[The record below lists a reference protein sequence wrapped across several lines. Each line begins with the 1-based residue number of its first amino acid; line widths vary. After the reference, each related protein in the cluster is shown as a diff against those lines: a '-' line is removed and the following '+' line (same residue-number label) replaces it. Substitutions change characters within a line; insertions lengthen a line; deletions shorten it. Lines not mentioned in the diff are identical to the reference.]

1 MAEGMNQKADNL
13 LNLALDV
20 SGAERERTGDL
31 NVGYDREERTWE
43 LIVKYT
49 GDLERIASE
58 NIQVTRLLNE
68 YAILVVPESLIGWLA
83 DIPEI
88 EYIEKPKRL
97 YFARANGK
105 RASCMTP
112 VQRPPLS
119 LTGRGVLVAVLDS
132 GADYRHPEF
141 RNLDGTT
148 RIRALWDQTA
158 EGTPP
163 PGYYVGTE
171 YTQEQLNE
179 ALTREGLTQQ
189 EAVREAVDEGL
200 MQQGAVRE
208 TSGEMLARQ
217 NALPVSRDVSGH
229 GTGVLAI
236 AAGNNGVAYESE
248 ILVVKLGS
256 PRADSFPRT
265 TELMMGINYVI
276 EKALEYRMPVAINI
290 SFGNTYGSH
299 TGKSLLETYID
310 DISNLWK
317 SVFCVGSGNEGAAA
331 GHAGGRLAAGEIQNV
346 EFAVGNYEPTL
357 SLQIWKNYVDTFDI
371 FLVHPNGTVL
381 GPFYERPA
389 TQRYRAGRT
398 ELLVYYGEPSP
409 YSVEQEIYVDFL
421 PLGDYIDSGVW
432 NVRLV
437 PGRIV
442 DGSYQMWFP
451 SSAATG
457 SATRFLR
464 PRESDTLTIP
474 STASNVI
481 TVGAYNTATD
491 AYADFS
497 GRGSE
502 DGGALKPSLA
512 APGVNIETA
521 APDGR
526 YVSQTG
532 TSFATP
538 FVTGA
543 AALLMQYGVVDGED
557 PFLYGEKVK
566 AYLQRGARPLPG
578 LGGGWN
584 NLTGYGALCV
594 RDSIPG

>member
-1 MAEGMNQKADNL
+1 MNDQKIENQ
-13 LNLALDV
+13 LNLALE
-20 SGAERERTGDL
+20 ATEEEREKSVVL
-31 NVGYDREERTWE
+31 NTGYDREERTWE

-105 RASCMTP
+105 RVSCMTP

-158 EGTPP
+158 EGAPP

-189 EAVREAVDEGL
+189 EAVREASDEGL

-578 LGGGWN
+578 FGGGWN
-584 NLTGYGALCV
+584 NLTGESV
-594 RDSIPG
+594 IIVSS

>member
-1 MAEGMNQKADNL
+1 MNDQKIENQ
-13 LNLALDV
+13 LNLALE
-20 SGAERERTGDL
+20 ATEEEREKSVVL
-31 NVGYDREERTWE
+31 NTGYDREERTWE

-189 EAVREAVDEGL
+189 EAVREASDEGL

-432 NVRLV
+432 NVRLG

-578 LGGGWN
+578 FGAYPN
-584 NLTGYGALCV
+584 NQVGYGSICV
-594 RDSIPG
+594 ENSLPM

>member
-1 MAEGMNQKADNL
+1 MNDQKIENQ
-13 LNLALDV
+13 LNLALE
-20 SGAERERTGDL
+20 ATEEEREKSVVL
-31 NVGYDREERTWE
+31 NTGYDREERTWE

-179 ALTREGLTQQ
+179 ALTREEPGGGL
-189 EAVREAVDEGL
+189 A
-200 MQQGAVRE
+200 QQGAVRE
-208 TSGEMLARQ
+208 EPGETLTQQ
-217 NALPVSRDVSGH
+217 NASPVSRDVSGH

-256 PRADSFPRT
+256 PKADSFPRT

-371 FLVHPNGTVL
+371 FLVRNGPGALLRASGHP
-381 GPFYERPA
+381 A
-389 TQRYRAGRT
+389 
-398 ELLVYYGEPSP
+398 
-409 YSVEQEIYVDFL
+409 
-421 PLGDYIDSGVW
+421 
-432 NVRLV
+432 V
-437 PGRIV
+437 PGREN
-442 DGSYQMWFP
+442 GAS
-451 SSAATG
+451 G
-457 SATRFLR
+457 LLR
-464 PRESDTLTIP
+464 RTQP
-474 STASNVI
+474 
-481 TVGAYNTATD
+481 
-491 AYADFS
+491 
-497 GRGSE
+497 
-502 DGGALKPSLA
+502 
-512 APGVNIETA
+512 
-521 APDGR
+521 
-526 YVSQTG
+526 
-532 TSFATP
+532 
-538 FVTGA
+538 
-543 AALLMQYGVVDGED
+543 
-557 PFLYGEKVK
+557 
-566 AYLQRGARPLPG
+566 LQRGTGNLCGFPSAGG
-578 LGGGWN
+578 L
-584 NLTGYGALCV
+584 Y
-594 RDSIPG
+594 

>member
-1 MAEGMNQKADNL
+1 MNDQKIENQ
-13 LNLALDV
+13 LNLALE
-20 SGAERERTGDL
+20 ATEEEREKSVVL
-31 NVGYDREERTWE
+31 NTGYDREERTWE

-179 ALTREGLTQQ
+179 ALAREGLTQQ
-189 EAVREAVDEGL
+189 EAVREASDEGL
-200 MQQGAVRE
+200 MQQGAVRK

-217 NALPVSRDVSGH
+217 NVLPVSRDVSGH

-578 LGGGWN
+578 FGAYPN
-584 NLTGYGALCV
+584 NQVGYGALCV
-594 RDSIPG
+594 RDSLPG

>member
-1 MAEGMNQKADNL
+1 MNDQKIENQ
-13 LNLALDV
+13 LNLALE
-20 SGAERERTGDL
+20 ATEEEREKSVVL
-31 NVGYDREERTWE
+31 NTGYDREERTWE

-189 EAVREAVDEGL
+189 EAVREASDEGL

-217 NALPVSRDVSGH
+217 NVLPVSRDVSGH

-432 NVRLV
+432 NMRLV

-481 TVGAYNTATD
+481 TVGAYNTAAD

-578 LGGGWN
+578 FREYPN
-584 NLTGYGALCV
+584 NQVGYGAICV
-594 RDSIPG
+594 ENSLPG

>member
-1 MAEGMNQKADNL
+1 M
-13 LNLALDV
+13 
-20 SGAERERTGDL
+20 T
-31 NVGYDREERTWE
+31 
-43 LIVKYT
+43 
-49 GDLERIASE
+49 
-58 NIQVTRLLNE
+58 
-68 YAILVVPESLIGWLA
+68 VV
-83 DIPEI
+83 
-88 EYIEKPKRL
+88 
-97 YFARANGK
+97 
-105 RASCMTP
+105 
-112 VQRPPLS
+112 
-119 LTGRGVLVAVLDS
+119 

-179 ALTREGLTQQ
+179 ALAREGLTQQ
-189 EAVREAVDEGL
+189 EAVREASDEGL
-200 MQQGAVRE
+200 MQQGAVRK

-217 NALPVSRDVSGH
+217 NVLPVSRDVSGH

-256 PRADSFPRT
+256 PKADSFPRT

-331 GHAGGRLAAGEIQNV
+331 GHAGGRLADGEIQNV

-457 SATRFLR
+457 NATRFLR

-526 YVSQTG
+526 YESQTG

-578 LGGGWN
+578 FGAYPN
-584 NLTGYGALCV
+584 NQVGYGALCV
-594 RDSIPG
+594 ENSLPE

>member
-1 MAEGMNQKADNL
+1 MNDQKIENQ
-13 LNLALDV
+13 LNLALE
-20 SGAERERTGDL
+20 ATEEEREKSVVL
-31 NVGYDREERTWE
+31 NTGYDREERTWE

-68 YAILVVPESLIGWLA
+68 YAILVVPESLIGRLA

-97 YFARANGK
+97 YFARADGK

-179 ALTREGLTQQ
+179 ALAREGLTQQ
-189 EAVREAVDEGL
+189 EAVREASDEGL
-200 MQQGAVRE
+200 MQQGAVRK

-256 PRADSFPRT
+256 PKADSFPRT

-331 GHAGGRLAAGEIQNV
+331 GHAGGRLADGEIQNV

-457 SATRFLR
+457 NATRFLR

-578 LGGGWN
+578 FGAYPN
-584 NLTGYGALCV
+584 NQVGYGALCV
-594 RDSIPG
+594 ENSLPV

>member
-1 MAEGMNQKADNL
+1 MNDQKIENQ
-13 LNLALDV
+13 LNLALE
-20 SGAERERTGDL
+20 ATEEEREKSVVL
-31 NVGYDREERTWE
+31 NTGYDREERTWE

-68 YAILVVPESLIGWLA
+68 YAILVVPESLIGRLA

-97 YFARANGK
+97 YFARADGK

-179 ALTREGLTQQ
+179 ALAREGLTQQ
-189 EAVREAVDEGL
+189 EAVREASDEGL
-200 MQQGAVRE
+200 MQQGAVRK

-217 NALPVSRDVSGH
+217 NVLPVSRDVSGH

-256 PRADSFPRT
+256 PKADSFPRT

-331 GHAGGRLAAGEIQNV
+331 GHAGGRLADGEIQNV

-457 SATRFLR
+457 NATRFLR

-566 AYLQRGARPLPG
+566 AYLQRGARLLPG
-578 LGGGWN
+578 FGAYPN
-584 NLTGYGALCV
+584 NQVGYGALCV
-594 RDSIPG
+594 ENSLPV

>member
-1 MAEGMNQKADNL
+1 MNDQKIENQ
-13 LNLALDV
+13 LNLALD
-20 SGAERERTGDL
+20 ATEEEREKSEVLNTGY
-31 NVGYDREERTWE
+31 NREERTWE

-49 GDLERIASE
+49 GDLGRIASE
-58 NIQVTRLLNE
+58 DIQVTELLNE

-83 DIPEI
+83 EIPEI
-88 EYIEKPKRL
+88 EYIEKPRRL
-97 YFARANGK
+97 YFARTEGK
-105 RASCMTP
+105 RASCMTT
-112 VQRPPLS
+112 VQRPPLR
-119 LTGRGVLVAVLDS
+119 LTGRGVLVAMLDS

-141 RNLDGTT
+141 RNPDGTT

-163 PGYYVGTE
+163 PGYHVGAE

-179 ALTREGLTQQ
+179 S
-189 EAVREAVDEGL
+189 L
-200 MQQGAVRE
+200 MQEGAPPL
-208 TSGEMLARQ
+208 SL
-217 NALPVSRDVSGH
+217 DVSGH

-248 ILVVKLGS
+248 MVVVKLGT
-256 PRADSFPRT
+256 PKADSFPRT

-276 EKALEYRMPVAINI
+276 EKALEYRMPVAVNI

-299 TGKSLLETYID
+299 TGGSLLERYID

-331 GHAGGRLAAGEIQNV
+331 GHAGGSLREGEIQNV
-346 EFAVGNYEPTL
+346 EFAVGDYESTL

-371 FLVHPNGTVL
+371 FLIHPNGTVL

-389 TQRYRAGRT
+389 TQRYRAGMT

-421 PLGDYIDSGVW
+421 PMRDYIDSGIW
-432 NVRLV
+432 NVRLA
-437 PGRIV
+437 PGKVV
-442 DGSYQMWFP
+442 DGGYRMWFP
-451 SSAATG
+451 SSAAIG

-464 PRESDTLTIP
+464 PRESETLTIP
-474 STASNVI
+474 STASDVI
-481 TVGAYNTATD
+481 TVGAYNAATD

-497 GRGSE
+497 GRGAE
-502 DGGALKPSLA
+502 GGGSGKPSLV

-521 APDGR
+521 APDGG
-526 YVSQTG
+526 YISQTG

-543 AALLMQYGVVDGED
+543 AALLMQFGIVDGED

-578 LGGGWN
+578 FDAYPN
-584 NLTGYGALCV
+584 NQVGYGALCV
-594 RDSIPG
+594 ENSLPR

>member
-1 MAEGMNQKADNL
+1 MNDQKIENQ
-13 LNLALDV
+13 LNLALE
-20 SGAERERTGDL
+20 ATEEEREKSVVL
-31 NVGYDREERTWE
+31 NTGYDREERTWE

-68 YAILVVPESLIGWLA
+68 YAILVVPESLIGRLA

-97 YFARANGK
+97 YFARADGK

-179 ALTREGLTQQ
+179 ALAREGLTQQ
-189 EAVREAVDEGL
+189 EAVREASDEGL
-200 MQQGAVRE
+200 MQQGAVRK

-217 NALPVSRDVSGH
+217 NVLPVSRDVSGH

-256 PRADSFPRT
+256 PKADSFPRT

-331 GHAGGRLAAGEIQNV
+331 GHAGGRLADGEIQNV

-578 LGGGWN
+578 FGAYPN
-584 NLTGYGALCV
+584 NQVGYGALCV
-594 RDSIPG
+594 RDSLPG

>member
-1 MAEGMNQKADNL
+1 MNDQKIENQ
-13 LNLALDV
+13 LNLALE
-20 SGAERERTGDL
+20 ATEEEREKSVVL
-31 NVGYDREERTWE
+31 NTGYDREERTWE

-68 YAILVVPESLIGWLA
+68 YAILVVPELLIGWLA

-189 EAVREAVDEGL
+189 EAVREASDEGL
-200 MQQGAVRE
+200 MQQGAVRK

-256 PRADSFPRT
+256 PKADSFPRT

-371 FLVHPNGTVL
+371 FLIHPNGTVL

-578 LGGGWN
+578 FREYPN
-584 NLTGYGALCV
+584 NQVGYGSICV
-594 RDSIPG
+594 ENSLPK

>member
-1 MAEGMNQKADNL
+1 MNDQKIENQ
-13 LNLALDV
+13 LNLALE
-20 SGAERERTGDL
+20 ATEEEREKSEVL
-31 NVGYDREERTWE
+31 NTGYDREERTWE

-49 GDLERIASE
+49 GDLERIASGE
-58 NIQVTRLLNE
+58 IQVTRLLNE

-83 DIPEI
+83 EIPEI

-97 YFARANGK
+97 YFARTEGK
-105 RASCMTP
+105 RASCMTS
-112 VQRPPLS
+112 VQRPPLG
-119 LTGRGVLVAVLDS
+119 LTGRGVLVAMLDS

-141 RNLDGTT
+141 RNPDGST

-158 EGTPP
+158 VGTPP
-163 PGYYVGTE
+163 PGYHIGAE
-171 YTQEQLNE
+171 YTREQLNE
-179 ALTREGLTQQ
+179 
-189 EAVREAVDEGL
+189 VL
-200 MQQGAVRE
+200 MQ
-208 TSGEMLARQ
+208 GEMP
-217 NALPVSRDVSGH
+217 PVSRDVSGH

-248 ILVVKLGS
+248 LLVVKLGN
-256 PRADSFPRT
+256 PKADSFPRT

-276 EKALEYRMPVAINI
+276 QKALEYRMPVAVNI

-299 TGKSLLETYID
+299 TGTSLLETYMD

-317 SVFCVGSGNEGAAA
+317 SVFCVGSGNEGASA
-331 GHAGGRLAAGEIQNV
+331 GHAGGRLVTGEIQNV
-346 EFAVGNYEPTL
+346 EFAVGNYERTL

-421 PLGDYIDSGVW
+421 PADDYIDPGIW

-437 PGRIV
+437 PGKIV
-442 DGSYQMWFP
+442 DGVYRMWFP
-451 SSAATG
+451 G
-457 SATRFLR
+457 STAVGGATRFLR

-474 STASNVI
+474 STASQVI
-481 TVGAYNTATD
+481 TVGAYNALTD

-497 GRGSE
+497 GRGGE
-502 DGGALKPSLA
+502 EGGLQKPTLV

-526 YVSQTG
+526 YVNQTG

-538 FVTGA
+538 FATGA
-543 AALLMQYGVVDGED
+543 AALLMQYGIVDGED

-578 LGGGWN
+578 FREYPN
-584 NLTGYGALCV
+584 NQVGYGALCV
-594 RDSIPG
+594 EDSLPG

>member
-1 MAEGMNQKADNL
+1 MNDQKIENQ
-13 LNLALDV
+13 LNLALE
-20 SGAERERTGDL
+20 ATEEEREKSVVL
-31 NVGYDREERTWE
+31 NTGYDREERTWE

-189 EAVREAVDEGL
+189 EAVREASDEGL
-200 MQQGAVRE
+200 MQQGAVRK

-217 NALPVSRDVSGH
+217 NVLPVSRDVSGH

-256 PRADSFPRT
+256 PKADSFPRT

-331 GHAGGRLAAGEIQNV
+331 GHAGGRLADGEIQNV

-578 LGGGWN
+578 FGAYPN
-584 NLTGYGALCV
+584 NQVGYGALCV
-594 RDSIPG
+594 ENSLPV

>member
-1 MAEGMNQKADNL
+1 MNDQKIENQ
-13 LNLALDV
+13 LNLALE
-20 SGAERERTGDL
+20 ATEEEREKSVVL
-31 NVGYDREERTWE
+31 NTGYDREERTWE

-97 YFARANGK
+97 YFARADGK

-132 GADYRHPEF
+132 GVDYRHPEF

-163 PGYYVGTE
+163 SGYYVGTE

-179 ALTREGLTQQ
+179 ALTREGLAQQ
-189 EAVREAVDEGL
+189 EAVREASDEGL

-229 GTGVLAI
+229 GTGVLAV

-265 TELMMGINYVI
+265 TELIMGINYVI

-346 EFAVGNYEPTL
+346 EFAVGDYEPTL

-481 TVGAYNTATD
+481 TVGAYNAATD

-578 LGGGWN
+578 FDGGWN

>member
-1 MAEGMNQKADNL
+1 MNDQKIENQ
-13 LNLALDV
+13 LNLALE
-20 SGAERERTGDL
+20 ATEEEREKSVVL
-31 NVGYDREERTWE
+31 NTGYDREERTWE

-68 YAILVVPESLIGWLA
+68 YAILVVPESLIGRLA

-189 EAVREAVDEGL
+189 EAVREASDEGL
-200 MQQGAVRE
+200 MQQGAVRK

-217 NALPVSRDVSGH
+217 NVLPVSRDVSGH

-578 LGGGWN
+578 FGAYPN
-584 NLTGYGALCV
+584 NQVGYGALCV

>member
-1 MAEGMNQKADNL
+1 MNDQKIENQ
-13 LNLALDV
+13 LNLALN
-20 SGAERERTGDL
+20 ATEEEREKSVVLDT
-31 NVGYDREERTWE
+31 GYDREERTWE

-97 YFARANGK
+97 YFARADGK

-171 YTQEQLNE
+171 FTQEQLNE

-189 EAVREAVDEGL
+189 EAVREASDEGL

-236 AAGNNGVAYESE
+236 AAGNNGVAYESG

-265 TELMMGINYVI
+265 TELIMGINYVI

-331 GHAGGRLAAGEIQNV
+331 GHAGGRLAVGEIQNV
-346 EFAVGNYEPTL
+346 EFAVGDYEPTL

-481 TVGAYNTATD
+481 TVGAYNAATD

-502 DGGALKPSLA
+502 EGGALRPSLV

-578 LGGGWN
+578 FTEYPNPQVGA
-584 NLTGYGALCV
+584 YGNIV
-594 RDSIPG
+594 SS

>member
-1 MAEGMNQKADNL
+1 MNDQKIENQ
-13 LNLALDV
+13 LNLALE
-20 SGAERERTGDL
+20 ATEEEREKSVVL
-31 NVGYDREERTWE
+31 NTGYDREERTWE

-189 EAVREAVDEGL
+189 EAVREASDEGL
-200 MQQGAVRE
+200 MQQGAVRK

-256 PRADSFPRT
+256 PKADSFPRT

-371 FLVHPNGTVL
+371 FLIHPNGTVL

-578 LGGGWN
+578 FREYPN
-584 NLTGYGALCV
+584 NQVGYGSICV
-594 RDSIPG
+594 ENSLPK

>member
-1 MAEGMNQKADNL
+1 M
-13 LNLALDV
+13 
-20 SGAERERTGDL
+20 
-31 NVGYDREERTWE
+31 
-43 LIVKYT
+43 
-49 GDLERIASE
+49 
-58 NIQVTRLLNE
+58 
-68 YAILVVPESLIGWLA
+68 
-83 DIPEI
+83 
-88 EYIEKPKRL
+88 
-97 YFARANGK
+97 F
-105 RASCMTP
+105 
-112 VQRPPLS
+112 
-119 LTGRGVLVAVLDS
+119 

-141 RNLDGTT
+141 RNPDGTT
-148 RIRALWDQTA
+148 RILALWDQTV
-158 EGTPP
+158 EGMPP
-163 PGYYVGTE
+163 VGYHVGTE
-171 YTQEQLNE
+171 FTREQLNE
-179 ALTREGLTQQ
+179 ALAQPDG
-189 EAVREAVDEGL
+189 V
-200 MQQGAVRE
+200 
-208 TSGEMLARQ
+208 
-217 NALPVSRDVSGH
+217 PVSRDVSGH

-248 ILVVKLGS
+248 MLVVKLGN

-299 TGKSLLETYID
+299 TGTSLLETYMN

-317 SVFCVGSGNEGAAA
+317 SVFCVGSGNEGASA
-331 GHAGGRLAAGEIQNV
+331 GHAGGRLQTGEIQNV
-346 EFAVGNYEPTL
+346 EFAVGSHEATL

-371 FLVHPNGTVL
+371 FLIHPNGMVL

-421 PLGDYIDSGVW
+421 PTGDYIDAGIW

-437 PGRIV
+437 PGKIV
-442 DGSYQMWFP
+442 DGAYRMWFP
-451 SSAATG
+451 SSAAIG

-464 PRESDTLTIP
+464 PVESDTLTIP
-474 STASNVI
+474 STASQVI
-481 TVGAYNTATD
+481 TVGAYNAVTD

-497 GRGSE
+497 GRGAE
-502 DGGALKPSLA
+502 GTGLQKPALV

-526 YVSQTG
+526 YVRQTG

-543 AALLMQYGVVDGED
+543 AALLMQYGITDEND

-566 AYLQRGARPLPG
+566 AYLQRGARALPG
-578 LGGGWN
+578 FREYPN
-584 NLTGYGALCV
+584 AQVGYGALCV
-594 RDSIPG
+594 EKSLPM

>member
-1 MAEGMNQKADNL
+1 MNDQKIENQ
-13 LNLALDV
+13 LNLALD
-20 SGAERERTGDL
+20 ATEEEREKSEVLNTGY
-31 NVGYDREERTWE
+31 NREERTWE

-49 GDLERIASE
+49 GDLGRIASE
-58 NIQVTRLLNE
+58 DIQVTELLNE

-83 DIPEI
+83 EIPEI
-88 EYIEKPKRL
+88 EYIEKPRRL
-97 YFARANGK
+97 YFARTEGK
-105 RASCMTP
+105 RASCMTT
-112 VQRPPLS
+112 VQRPPLR
-119 LTGRGVLVAVLDS
+119 LTGRGVLVAMLDS

-141 RNLDGTT
+141 RNPDGTT

-163 PGYYVGTE
+163 PGYHVGAE

-179 ALTREGLTQQ
+179 S
-189 EAVREAVDEGL
+189 L
-200 MQQGAVRE
+200 MQEGAPPL
-208 TSGEMLARQ
+208 SL
-217 NALPVSRDVSGH
+217 DVSGH

-248 ILVVKLGS
+248 MVVVKLGT
-256 PRADSFPRT
+256 PKADSFPRT

-276 EKALEYRMPVAINI
+276 EKALEYRMPVAVNI

-299 TGKSLLETYID
+299 TGGSLLERYID

-331 GHAGGRLAAGEIQNV
+331 GHAGGSLREGEIQNV
-346 EFAVGNYEPTL
+346 EFAVGDYESTL

-371 FLVHPNGTVL
+371 FLIHPNGTVL

-389 TQRYRAGRT
+389 TQRYRAGMT
-398 ELLVYYGEPSP
+398 EILVYYGEPSP

-421 PLGDYIDSGVW
+421 PMRDYIDSGIW
-432 NVRLV
+432 NVRLA
-437 PGRIV
+437 PGKVV
-442 DGSYQMWFP
+442 DGGYRMWFP
-451 SSAATG
+451 SSAAIG

-464 PRESDTLTIP
+464 PRESETLTIP
-474 STASNVI
+474 STASDVI
-481 TVGAYNTATD
+481 TVGAYNAATD

-497 GRGSE
+497 GRGAE
-502 DGGALKPSLA
+502 GGGSGKPSLV

-521 APDGR
+521 APDGG
-526 YVSQTG
+526 YISQTG

-543 AALLMQYGVVDGED
+543 AALLMQFGIVDGED

-578 LGGGWN
+578 FDAYPN
-584 NLTGYGALCV
+584 NQVGAYGNIV
-594 RDSIPG
+594 SS

>member
-1 MAEGMNQKADNL
+1 MNDQKIENQ
-13 LNLALDV
+13 LNLALE
-20 SGAERERTGDL
+20 ATEEEREKSVVL
-31 NVGYDREERTWE
+31 NTGYDREERTWE

-189 EAVREAVDEGL
+189 EAVREASDEGL

-217 NALPVSRDVSGH
+217 NVLPVSRDVSGH

-331 GHAGGRLAAGEIQNV
+331 GHAGGRLADGEIQNV

-578 LGGGWN
+578 FGAYPN
-584 NLTGYGALCV
+584 NQVGYGALCV

>member
-1 MAEGMNQKADNL
+1 MNDQKIENQ
-13 LNLALDV
+13 LNLALE
-20 SGAERERTGDL
+20 ATEEEREKSVVL
-31 NVGYDREERTWE
+31 NTGYDREERTWE

-148 RIRALWDQTA
+148 RIRAPWDQTA

-189 EAVREAVDEGL
+189 EAVREASDEGL

-217 NALPVSRDVSGH
+217 NVLPVSRDVSGH

-578 LGGGWN
+578 FGAYPN
-584 NLTGYGALCV
+584 NQVGYGALCV

>member
-1 MAEGMNQKADNL
+1 MNDQKIENQ
-13 LNLALDV
+13 LNLALE
-20 SGAERERTGDL
+20 ATEEEREKSVVL
-31 NVGYDREERTWE
+31 NTGYDREERTWE

-68 YAILVVPESLIGWLA
+68 YAILVVPESLIGRLA

-179 ALTREGLTQQ
+179 ALAREGLTQQ
-189 EAVREAVDEGL
+189 EAVREASDEGL
-200 MQQGAVRE
+200 MQQGAVRK

-217 NALPVSRDVSGH
+217 NVLPVSRDVSGH

-256 PRADSFPRT
+256 PKADSFPRT

-457 SATRFLR
+457 NATRFLR

-578 LGGGWN
+578 FGAYPN
-584 NLTGYGALCV
+584 NQVGYGALCV
-594 RDSIPG
+594 ENSLPV

>member
-1 MAEGMNQKADNL
+1 MNDQKIENQ
-13 LNLALDV
+13 LNLALE
-20 SGAERERTGDL
+20 ATEEEREKSVVL
-31 NVGYDREERTWE
+31 NTGYDREERTWE

-189 EAVREAVDEGL
+189 EAVREASDEGL

-256 PRADSFPRT
+256 PKADSFPRT

-331 GHAGGRLAAGEIQNV
+331 GHAGGRLADGEIQNV

-457 SATRFLR
+457 NATRFLR

-502 DGGALKPSLA
+502 EGGALKPSLV

-578 LGGGWN
+578 FGAYPN
-584 NLTGYGALCV
+584 NQVGYGALCV
-594 RDSIPG
+594 ENSLPV

>member
-1 MAEGMNQKADNL
+1 MNDQKIENQ
-13 LNLALDV
+13 LNLALE
-20 SGAERERTGDL
+20 ATEEEREKSVVL
-31 NVGYDREERTWE
+31 NTGYDREERTWE

-97 YFARANGK
+97 YFARADGK

-148 RIRALWDQTA
+148 RIRALWDQTV

-171 YTQEQLNE
+171 FTQEQLNE

-189 EAVREAVDEGL
+189 EAVREASDEGM

-265 TELMMGINYVI
+265 TELIMGINYVI

-331 GHAGGRLAAGEIQNV
+331 GHAGGRLAAGEIQNA
-346 EFAVGNYEPTL
+346 EFAVGDYEPTL

-371 FLVHPNGTVL
+371 FLIHPNGTVL

-481 TVGAYNTATD
+481 TVGAYNAATD

-502 DGGALKPSLA
+502 EGGALKPSLA

-578 LGGGWN
+578 FGAYPN
-584 NLTGYGALCV
+584 NQVGESV
-594 RDSIPG
+594 IIVSS

>member
-1 MAEGMNQKADNL
+1 MNDQKIENQ
-13 LNLALDV
+13 LNLALD
-20 SGAERERTGDL
+20 ATEEEREKSEVLNTGY
-31 NVGYDREERTWE
+31 NREERTWE

-49 GDLERIASE
+49 GDLGRIASE
-58 NIQVTRLLNE
+58 DIQVTELLNE

-83 DIPEI
+83 EIPEI
-88 EYIEKPKRL
+88 EYIEKPRRL
-97 YFARANGK
+97 YFARTEGK
-105 RASCMTP
+105 RASCMTT
-112 VQRPPLS
+112 VQRPPLR
-119 LTGRGVLVAVLDS
+119 LTGRGVLVAMLDS

-141 RNLDGTT
+141 RNPDGTT

-163 PGYYVGTE
+163 PGYHVGAE

-179 ALTREGLTQQ
+179 S
-189 EAVREAVDEGL
+189 L
-200 MQQGAVRE
+200 MQEGAPPL
-208 TSGEMLARQ
+208 SL
-217 NALPVSRDVSGH
+217 DVSGH

-248 ILVVKLGS
+248 MVVVKLGT
-256 PRADSFPRT
+256 PKADSFPRT

-276 EKALEYRMPVAINI
+276 EKALEYRMPVAVNI

-299 TGKSLLETYID
+299 TGGSLLERYID

-331 GHAGGRLAAGEIQNV
+331 GHAGGSLREGEIQNV
-346 EFAVGNYEPTL
+346 EFAVGDYESTL

-371 FLVHPNGTVL
+371 FLIHPNGTVL

-389 TQRYRAGRT
+389 TQRYRAGMT

-421 PLGDYIDSGVW
+421 PMRDYIDSGIW

-437 PGRIV
+437 PGKVV
-442 DGSYQMWFP
+442 DGGYRMWFP
-451 SSAATG
+451 SSAAIG

-464 PRESDTLTIP
+464 PRESETLTIP
-474 STASNVI
+474 STASDVI
-481 TVGAYNTATD
+481 TVGAYNAATD

-497 GRGSE
+497 GRGAE
-502 DGGALKPSLA
+502 GGGSGKPSLV

-521 APDGR
+521 APDGG
-526 YVSQTG
+526 YISQTG

-543 AALLMQYGVVDGED
+543 AALLMQFGMVDGED

-578 LGGGWN
+578 FDAYPN
-584 NLTGYGALCV
+584 NQVGYGAICV
-594 RDSIPG
+594 ENSLPE